1 MSVTADAVGQAK
13 PQVTRSE
20 LPSYRYDIWLIGGAL
35 TLLCVGLIMVVST
48 SVSIAE
54 HRDMTPLYYFK
65 RQLFAA
71 MLGILGAA
79 VLTRTPLIYF
89 EQWSTPLLFV
99 AIAFLIAVLVP
110 GLGHEVN
117 GSMRWLGFGFFTI
130 QTSEPAKVAVVIY
143 VAAYLVR
150 HIKQVRTDFIG
161 FIKPIGVI
169 TLIAG
174 LLLIEPDFGTA
185 VVLFT
190 TVLGMLFLAGVPYV
204 RFFFWG
210 LAALSALAALSMLAP
225 YRLARLMIFMDPW
238 SDPFNTGFQLTQAL
252 IAFGRGEWF
261 GVGLGNSV
269 QKLFYLPEVH
279 TDFVFAV
286 IAEEGGFVG
295 CLTVIG
301 LFVFLIWR
309 IFYVGGQ
316 AERANLLFAA
326 YVTYGIG
333 LLIGIQAF
341 VNIGV
346 NMGILPTKGLPLPF
360 LSYGSNNL
368 VVTLAAIGIVL
379 RAGLEAHEVTHP
391 RVLAPKIMT
400 EPPTSAERDGDDHDY
415 GDEEDAHD

>member
-1 MSVTADAVGQAK
+1 MSAAAEALAQAK
-13 PQVTRSE
+13 PQLARSDV
-20 LPSYRYDIWLIGGAL
+20 PSFPYDIWLIGGAFA
-35 TLLCVGLIMVVST
+35 LLCIGLIMVVST

-54 HRDMTPLYYFK
+54 HRDMTQLYFFR
-65 RQLFAA
+65 RQLLAA
-71 MLGILGAA
+71 ILGIGGAA
-79 VLTRTPLIYF
+79 VLMRTPLVYF
-89 EQWSTPLLFV
+89 ELWSTPLLFV
-99 AIAFLIAVLVP
+99 AVVFLVAVLVP

-117 GSMRWLGFGFFTI
+117 GSLRWLGFGFFTI
-130 QTSEPAKVAVVIY
+130 QTSEPAKLAVVIY

-150 HIKQVRTDFIG
+150 HNKQVRSDFVG

-174 LLLIEPDFGTA
+174 LLLLEPDFGTA

-210 LAALSALAALSMLAP
+210 FAALTALASLSMLAP
-225 YRLARLMIFMDPW
+225 YRLARLMTFMDPW
-238 SDPFNTGFQLTQAL
+238 SDPFNSGFQLTQAL

-279 TDFVFAV
+279 TDFVFAI
-286 IAEEGGFVG
+286 IAEEGGFIG
-295 CLTVIG
+295 CLTVIT

-309 IFYVGGQ
+309 IFHIGGQ

-326 YVTYGIG
+326 YVTYGVG

-368 VVTLAAIGIVL
+368 VVTLVAIGIAL
-379 RAGLEAHEVTHP
+379 RAGYEARQGATP
-391 RVLAPKIMT
+391 RIAAGSTPPILTAPPST
-400 EPPTSAERDGDDHDY
+400 AQVD
-415 GDEEDAHD
+415 DEENDDD

>member
-1 MSVTADAVGQAK
+1 MSVTAEAAGQASL
-13 PQVTRSE
+13 PLARSE
-20 LPSYRYDIWLIGGAL
+20 RPSFAYDIWLIGAAL
-35 TLLCVGLIMVVST
+35 ALLCVGLIMVVST

-71 MLGILGAA
+71 VLGILGAA
-79 VLTRTPLIYF
+79 VLTRTPLMYF
-89 EQWSTPLLFV
+89 DQWSTPLLFV
-99 AIAFLIAVLVP
+99 ATAFLIAVLVP

-210 LAALSALAALSMLAP
+210 VAALSALAALSMLAP
-225 YRLARLMIFMDPW
+225 YRLARLMTFMDPW

-295 CLTVIG
+295 CLAVIG

-368 VVTLAAIGIVL
+368 VVTLGAIGLVL
-379 RAGLEAHEVTHP
+379 RAGFEAHEVTHP
-391 RVLAPKIMT
+391 GVVAPKIMT
-400 EPPTSAERDGDDHDY
+400 EPPTSTARNGDDDEY
-415 GDEEDAHD
+415 GDEEGEHV

>member
-1 MSVTADAVGQAK
+1 MSAAADTLAQAK
-13 PQVTRSE
+13 PQIARSE
-20 LPSYRYDIWLIGGAL
+20 GPTFAYDVWLIGGAFA
-35 TLLCVGLIMVVST
+35 LLCIGLLMVVST

-54 HRDMTPLYYFK
+54 HRDLAPLYFFR

-71 MLGILGAA
+71 GLGIGGAA
-79 VLTRTPLIYF
+79 ILLRMPLVYF
-89 EQWSTPLLFV
+89 ERWSTPLLFV
-99 AIAFLIAVLVP
+99 AVVLLMAVLVP

-130 QTSEPAKVAVVIY
+130 QTSEPAKLAVAIY
-143 VAAYLVR
+143 SAAYLVR
-150 HIKQVRTDFIG
+150 HNKQVRSDFVG

-174 LLLIEPDFGTA
+174 LLLLEPDFGTA

-210 LAALSALAALSMLAP
+210 FAALMALASLSMLAP
-225 YRLARLMIFMDPW
+225 YRLARLMTFMDPW

-286 IAEEGGFVG
+286 IAEEGGFIG
-295 CLTVIG
+295 CLTVIT

-309 IFYVGGQ
+309 IFHIGGQ

-326 YVTYGIG
+326 YLTYGIG

-368 VVTLAAIGIVL
+368 VVTLCAIGIVL
-379 RAGLEAHEVTHP
+379 RAGYEAHSGTSSRAPAGNMPPVLTAPP
-391 RVLAPKIMT
+391 RGAP
-400 EPPTSAERDGDDHDY
+400 RDDGHEDDEHD
-415 GDEEDAHD
+415 